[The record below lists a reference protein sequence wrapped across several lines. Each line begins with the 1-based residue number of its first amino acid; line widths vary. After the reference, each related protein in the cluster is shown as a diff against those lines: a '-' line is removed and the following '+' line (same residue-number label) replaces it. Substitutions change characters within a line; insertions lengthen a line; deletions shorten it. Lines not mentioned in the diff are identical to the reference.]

1 VLSRSAGPIPQ
12 KTLFK
17 RARIQRGPRKGFTRR
32 QSADKPAALFM
43 AQTSPRIAI
52 VIPVYNEEGIL
63 HSAVVDLRE
72 RLQPLGWS
80 YEIILAENGSKDR
93 TVELAKTLSE
103 KYPEVG
109 YITAGAPD
117 YGKALREGILAT
129 TAEIVICDEIDL
141 CDTDFH
147 QRAVAALDSGSA
159 DLVIG
164 SKLIEGA
171 EDERPLL
178 RHAASIAYT
187 SLLRVLLGFK
197 GTDTHGLKAFRRDK
211 LLPVVNACLVNKDV
225 FASEMVIR
233 AYRDKLKVKEIPIRV
248 LEKRPPSINLFR
260 RVPNVLKSVGK
271 LTWAIRIKG

>member
-1 VLSRSAGPIPQ
+1 MTESA
-12 KTLFK
+12 
-17 RARIQRGPRKGFTRR
+17 
-32 QSADKPAALFM
+32 
-43 AQTSPRIAI
+43 PRIAI

-72 RLQPLGWS
+72 RLAPLGWS

-93 TVELAKTLSE
+93 TVDLARTLSD
-103 KYPEVG
+103 KYPEVRF
-109 YITAGAPD
+109 ITAGAPD

-129 TAEIVICDEIDL
+129 TAELVICDEIDL

-187 SLLRVLLGFK
+187 GLLRTLLGFK
-197 GTDTHGLKAFRRDK
+197 GTDTHGLKAFRRSK
-211 LLPVVNACLVNKDV
+211 LLPIVNACLVNKDV

-233 AYRDKLKVKEIPIRV
+233 AYRDQLKVKEIPIRV
-248 LEKRPPSINLFR
+248 KEKRPPSINLFK
-260 RVPNVLKSVGK
+260 RVPNVLKSVAK